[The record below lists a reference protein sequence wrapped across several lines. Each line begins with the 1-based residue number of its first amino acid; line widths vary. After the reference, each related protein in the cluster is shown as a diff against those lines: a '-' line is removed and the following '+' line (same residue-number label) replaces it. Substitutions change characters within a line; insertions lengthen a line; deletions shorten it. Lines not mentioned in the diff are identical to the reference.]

1 MLKVNL
7 PAKYKP
13 GEIKKHRM
21 RRPCGKRKKRFIP
34 VMTEK
39 EFLLLSR
46 PAEASEVEGMPRC
59 EQVWHI
65 SLTPS
70 TQEMPIKMRRQNSP
84 ARGTRGT
91 LERVS
96 PTGQMPPYGHLW
108 ARLLLLPPIPPQQ
121 TRIFKAFQASLREF
135 NPFQACVMVTVFRI
149 FFMIPF
155 PSCNMRPCK
164 KKQRLSMARTVD
176 PRYSRHV
183 NVRGAERKDSPDT
196 QKRGIGAG
204 KVNGPGGKF
213 EPGETALQCVC
224 GKFGK
229 SFTLILRMPGKW
241 AC

>member
-1 MLKVNL
+1 MAHLANKGGFAPEPGQHGQDVAGRSARIGLINGQFPVIYSAGSEVYQQFSESSTSYMLLQMLKVNL

-13 GEIKKHRM
+13 GEIKKHRT

-34 VMTEK
+34 VMAEK
-39 EFLLLSR
+39 EFPLLSR
-46 PAEASEVEGMPRC
+46 PAETSKVDGASGC

-70 TQEMPIKMRRQNSP
+70 TQEMPIKMRRQNSA

-91 LERVS
+91 QERVS

-149 FFMIPF
+149 F
-155 PSCNMRPCK
+155 
-164 KKQRLSMARTVD
+164 L
-176 PRYSRHV
+176 H
-183 NVRGAERKDSPDT
+183 DSLP
-196 QKRGIGAG
+196 
-204 KVNGPGGKF
+204 
-213 EPGETALQCVC
+213 
-224 GKFGK
+224 
-229 SFTLILRMPGKW
+229 IL
-241 AC
+241 